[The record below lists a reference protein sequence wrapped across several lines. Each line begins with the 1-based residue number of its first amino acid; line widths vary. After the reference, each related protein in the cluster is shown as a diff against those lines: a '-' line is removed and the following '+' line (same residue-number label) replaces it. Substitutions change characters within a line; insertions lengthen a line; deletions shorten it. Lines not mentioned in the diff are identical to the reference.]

1 MGAAPPTGVQH
12 HLSDGRERSIIGGM
26 TLVLDYLLRWFERV
40 SAEMRASL
48 EPVRD

>member
-1 MGAAPPTGVQH
+1 
-12 HLSDGRERSIIGGM
+12 M

-40 SAEMRASL
+40 STEMRASL

>member
-1 MGAAPPTGVQH
+1 MNVV
-12 HLSDGRERSIIGGM
+12 I
-26 TLVLDYLLRWFERV
+26 DYLLRWFETV

>member
-1 MGAAPPTGVQH
+1 V
-12 HLSDGRERSIIGGM
+12 I
-26 TLVLDYLLRWFERV
+26 DYLLRWFETV